1 MGKHTAT
8 IKPSNKGP
16 QMLNEHS
23 QRAHALLS
31 ASGSNRWINC
41 TPSAKLEEAEGP
53 RETSVYAAEG
63 TLAHEL
69 SELYL
74 RHDVLQDISD
84 DKFNEGFE
92 AIMSNELFS
101 DEMLDVV
108 PIYVDY
114 CTDEYK
120 AAKTKCKFALIEI
133 EQKLNLTEYVPEAFG
148 TADTVIISDDTMEVI
163 DLKYGK
169 GVPVY
174 AEYNTQL
181 MLYGL
186 GALRNYSLMYDI
198 KNVKLTIVQPRIN
211 NISSWEISVD
221 ELIKFAEETIKPAA
235 EKAFK
240 GEGELKAGSWCKFC
254 AVKNKCRE
262 LYNENLK
269 IAKHEF
275 AKPEFLTDEEIS
287 DVLKRAPLFT
297 EWINSIKEYAEK
309 KAIDEQKVWP
319 GFKLVEGISRR
330 KWTNEDDVANAI
342 YANFPEASD
351 DQIFDMKLKGI
362 SAIEKL
368 FGKKK
373 VDEALKDVIIKPQG
387 KPTLVSE
394 DDKRPALGFEDAVKD
409 FTDEIP
415 PF

>member
-1 MGKHTAT
+1 MGKFTT
-8 IKPSNKGP
+8 SIKPSNKEP
-16 QMLNEHS
+16 KMLNEHS

-31 ASGSNRWINC
+31 ASGSKRWINC

-53 RETSVYAAEG
+53 RETSIYAAEG

-74 RHDVLQDISD
+74 RHDTLLNID
-84 DKFNEGFE
+84 DAKFNEGFE

-114 CTDEYK
+114 CTAEYK

-133 EQKLNLTEYVPEAFG
+133 EQKLDLTEYVPEAFG
-148 TADTVIISDDTMEVI
+148 TADCCIISDDILEVI

-174 AEYNTQL
+174 SEFNTQL

-186 GALRNYSLMYDI
+186 GALRKYSLMYDI
-198 KNVKLTIVQPRIN
+198 NKLKLTIVQPRIN

-221 ELIKFAEETIKPAA
+221 DLIKYAEETIKPAA
-235 EKAFK
+235 QLAFK

-254 AVKNKCRE
+254 VVKNKCRA
-262 LYNENLK
+262 LYDENLK

-275 AKPEFLTDEEIS
+275 AKPEFLTDDDIA
-287 DVLKRAPLFT
+287 DILKRAPMFI
-297 EWINSIKEYAEK
+297 EWVNSIKEYAED
-309 KAIDEQKVWP
+309 KAINEQKIWP
-319 GFKLVEGISRR
+319 GFKLVEGTSRR
-330 KWTNEDDVANAI
+330 KWSNEDDVANAI

-351 DQIFDMKLKGI
+351 DQLFDMRLKSI
-362 SAIEKL
+362 TAIEKL
-368 FGKKK
+368 FGKKR
-373 VDEALKDVIIKPQG
+373 VDEVLSNVIIKPQG

-394 DDKRPALGFEDAVKD
+394 DDKRPALGLEDAIKD
-409 FTDEIP
+409 FR
-415 PF
+415 

>member
-1 MGKHTAT
+1 MGKFTT
-8 IKPSNKGP
+8 SIKPSNKEP
-16 QMLNEHS
+16 KMLNEHS

-31 ASGSNRWINC
+31 ASGSKRWINC

-53 RETSVYAAEG
+53 RETSIYAAEG

-74 RHDVLQDISD
+74 RHDTLLNID
-84 DKFNEGFE
+84 DAKFNEGFE

-114 CTDEYK
+114 CTAEYK

-133 EQKLNLTEYVPEAFG
+133 EQKLDLTEYVPEAFG
-148 TADTVIISDDTMEVI
+148 TADCCIISDDILEVI

-174 AEYNTQL
+174 SEFNTQL

-186 GALRNYSLMYDI
+186 GALRKYSLMYDI
-198 KNVKLTIVQPRIN
+198 NKLKLTIVQPRIN

-221 ELIKFAEETIKPAA
+221 DLIKYAEETIKPAA
-235 EKAFK
+235 QLAFK

-254 AVKNKCRE
+254 VVKNKCRA
-262 LYNENLK
+262 LYDENLK

-275 AKPEFLTDEEIS
+275 AKPEFLTDDDIA
-287 DVLKRAPLFT
+287 DILKRAPMFI
-297 EWINSIKEYAEK
+297 EWVNSIKEYAED
-309 KAIDEQKVWP
+309 KAINEQKIWP
-319 GFKLVEGISRR
+319 GFKLVEGTSRR
-330 KWTNEDDVANAI
+330 KWSNEDDVANAI

-351 DQIFDMKLKGI
+351 DQLFDMKLKSI
-362 SAIEKL
+362 TAIEKL
-368 FGKKK
+368 FGKKR
-373 VDEALKDVIIKPQG
+373 VDEVLSNVIIKPQG

-394 DDKRPALGFEDAVKD
+394 DDKRPALGLEDAIKD
-409 FTDEIP
+409 FR
-415 PF
+415 